1 MGFFSEMDIDRQIMR
16 KHAPPA
22 GFSFRCLMEDL
33 CNLCGFD
40 IRTECAF
47 LLKLTEGYSCSSREF
62 WDENATNHPM
72 RSLSYAVRKYI
83 EACEDQCEQNFL
95 DSIADN
101 IIAGKEKNS
110 EIRTNEKCAA

>member
-40 IRTECAF
+40 ARTERAF

-62 WDENATNHPM
+62 WDENATSHPM
-72 RSLSYAVRKYI
+72 RSLSYAVRIYI
-83 EACEDQCEQNFL
+83 EACEDQCEQDFL
-95 DSIADN
+95 GSIAD
-101 IIAGKEKNS
+101 IKIAEKENHS
-110 EIRTNEKCAA
+110 EIRISEECAA